1 MENHKKQ
8 EMYMKQHGNTLALY
22 LCDTGDLIGSIRYEL
37 STEGDLHAD
46 FHGSVRFLEG
56 KTASEIRNHPG
67 DFYEALYM
75 MPSEDFQNAVLKM
88 IQENFGNYYFSPEEM
103 RKSCS
108 YVGKVYRKFE
118 AVMMNS

>member
-46 FHGSVRFLEG
+46 FHG
-56 KTASEIRNHPG
+56 
-67 DFYEALYM
+67 
-75 MPSEDFQNAVLKM
+75 AVLKM